1 MKITDT
7 FDVDREVDTVWALFE
22 DVPELALCLPGAE
35 LTNDH
40 GDGRCTGQVEAK
52 LGPITATFDCE
63 AIVVSDAAT
72 RTGTVSGKG
81 VDRRGGSRAQLTVAY
96 ELVSIEGGTR
106 VTVDADV
113 VLSGAAAQF
122 GRIGLLKEM
131 TGRIIGEFVHC
142 VEAKLSAPTPE
153 AAAEVHASE
162 VKGISLLLSSMVAPV
177 VRFFS
182 RLFRRNN

>member
-7 FDVDREVDTVWALFE
+7 FDVDCEVDAVWALFE
-22 DVPELALCLPGAE
+22 DLPELAQCLPGAE
-35 LTNDH
+35 LTEHHD
-40 GDGRCTGQVEAK
+40 DGRCAGQVEAK
-52 LGPITATFDCE
+52 LGPITATFDGE
-63 AIVVSDAAT
+63 ATVVSDTAT

-96 ELVSIEGGTR
+96 KLLEIEGGTR

-131 TGRIIGEFVHC
+131 TGKIIGEFVQC

-153 AAAEVHASE
+153 AAAEVHAGD
-162 VKGISLLLSSMVAPV
+162 VKGISLLLSSMVAPL
-177 VRFFS
+177 VRLFN
-182 RLFRRNN
+182 RVFRRN